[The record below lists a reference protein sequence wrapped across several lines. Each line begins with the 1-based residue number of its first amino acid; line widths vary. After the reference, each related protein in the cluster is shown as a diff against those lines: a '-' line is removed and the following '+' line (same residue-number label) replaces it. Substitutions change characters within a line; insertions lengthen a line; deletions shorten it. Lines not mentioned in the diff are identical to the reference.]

1 MKEQFEMEQLAEVE
15 QMENDSQLDQSKQR
29 IQQLEEQMLKMEE
42 ASKQGQQAVAIIND
56 MCATGK
62 VEFDDKGNYNII
74 GNEHS
79 QNVASDA
86 D

>member
-1 MKEQFEMEQLAEVE
+1 MKEQFEMEQLAEVD
-15 QMENDSQLDQSKQR
+15 QMEKDAQLDQSKQR

-62 VEFDDKGNYNII
+62 VKFDDEGNYNII

>member
-15 QMENDSQLDQSKQR
+15 KMENDSKLDQSKQR

-42 ASKQGQQAVAIIND
+42 ASKQGQQAVSIIND

>member
-1 MKEQFEMEQLAEVE
+1 
-15 QMENDSQLDQSKQR
+15 
-29 IQQLEEQMLKMEE
+29 MEE

-56 MCATGK
+56 MCSKGK
-62 VEFDDKGNYNII
+62 VEFDDKGNYNVI
-74 GNEHS
+74 GNDES